1 MNRRDRAYQE
11 PHFALPR
18 VLLAALGR
26 DVIITRRATQEAE
39 AAFPA
44 DSIDLDAEL
53 RGIVRSLVPEEFQF
67 AQRQTNSKGAV
78 TWVDVYRIDFEGCDI
93 WLKIKL
99 ESDRHGEYVVIIS
112 CHEWDENIPI

>member
-1 MNRRDRAYQE
+1 MNRRNRAYQE
-11 PHFALPR
+11 PHFALAT
-18 VLLAALGR
+18 VLAAAAHR
-26 DVIITRRATQEAE
+26 DVIVTNRAAQEAGTS
-39 AAFPA
+39 FPP
-44 DSIDLDAEL
+44 DLVDLDVEL
-53 RGIVRSLVPEEFQF
+53 REVVRSLVPEEFQF
-67 AQRQTNSKGAV
+67 AQRQSLSAGAV